1 MEILQGLLDNL
12 TALLA
17 AHPLAG
23 EWYMAFVRFLFPA
36 LAVLILYRAVR
47 SLLRIPH
54 TPENWGQ
61 LSLPNGTSLPLT
73 HWENILGRS
82 KTADIYLNYPS
93 ISRQHAALCRG
104 EDENWTLY
112 DLGSKGGTAV
122 NGEKVASSVPV
133 KLGDT
138 ITLGGVPLI
147 FLPQTVAER
156 EEQEAKRRAERPA
169 AIWPSFLWLTVF
181 QVLACLQLLVAAGT
195 EATIAIPL
203 AFLGLTVLMWL
214 YYAALRAT
222 RCVGFEMETI
232 AFFLSTLSLS
242 ITASSAQSSLFKQFL
257 AILLGLALFLVLGLF
272 LRDLSRVQKNRWLM
286 AAAAIGLLGITLVIG
301 NSKYGAVNWISIG
314 GMSFQP
320 SEIAK
325 ICYIFAGAATLERLF
340 HKRNLTLFIVLTGV
354 CIGLLGLMSDF
365 GTAAIFFV
373 TFLVIAYM
381 RSGDFATLSLICG
394 GAVFGAGIIL
404 KFKPYILSRFASW
417 GHAWEAASTTGYQQ
431 TRTMSAAASGGLFG
445 NGADNGWLKYVG
457 ASNTDLVFGMVAE
470 ELGLIVAVLT
480 VVCIVTFSLFTIKA
494 AATSRSTFYTIAAC
508 STSTMLVFQTVLNVL
523 GSVDLLPLTGVT
535 FPFLSCGG
543 SSMIACWALL
553 AFIKAGDNRQNSGL
567 AVRLPGRRDEPIR
580 SGGGGDPML
589 EFDPSVFDSPSVPPR
604 RSAPAI
610 DIPLSKPRRHS
621 HVDDV
626 MADLGSIDFAHLDT
640 IGEDCGIDVPLPGE
654 ERGRKRR
661 SSIDIPVDDRKGA
674 KR

>member
-325 ICYIFAGAATLERLF
+325 VAVIMYFSARLSKRNTEKPRRLSPRSPLSGVVGFLDRIGFLELVPYGLILLLIVGLMMLEPHMSGTILILAGAAAVLF
-340 HKRNLTLFIVLTGV
+340 AAGIKLYWFAGGGAALMGLVVLMMSGYQSTRILVWQDPWAYPRDGGYQ
-354 CIGLLGLMSDF
+354 IIQSLYAIGSGGLLGLGLGKSRQKFLYLPEPENDF
-365 GTAAIFFV
+365 IFAIV
-373 TFLVIAYM
+373 
-381 RSGDFATLSLICG
+381 C
-394 GAVFGAGIIL
+394 
-404 KFKPYILSRFASW
+404 
-417 GHAWEAASTTGYQQ
+417 
-431 TRTMSAAASGGLFG
+431 
-445 NGADNGWLKYVG
+445 
-457 ASNTDLVFGMVAE
+457 E
-470 ELGLIVAVLT
+470 ELGLIGAGIVL
-480 VVCIVTFSLFTIKA
+480 ILF
-494 AATSRSTFYTIAAC
+494 
-508 STSTMLVFQTVLNVL
+508 
-523 GSVDLLPLTGVT
+523 
-535 FPFLSCGG
+535 
-543 SSMIACWALL
+543 ALL
-553 AFIKAGDNRQNSGL
+553 VMRGYWIAIHARDRFGALLVVGITTLTAVQVFLNISVVTNLIPTTGISLPFFSYGGTALMIQLAEMGIILSVSRQIP
-567 AVRLPGRRDEPIR
+567 A
-580 SGGGGDPML
+580 
-589 EFDPSVFDSPSVPPR
+589 PR
-604 RSAPAI
+604 Q
-610 DIPLSKPRRHS
+610 
-621 HVDDV
+621 
-626 MADLGSIDFAHLDT
+626 
-640 IGEDCGIDVPLPGE
+640 E
-654 ERGRKRR
+654 
-661 SSIDIPVDDRKGA
+661 
-674 KR
+674 

>member
-61 LSLPNGTSLPLT
+61 LSLPNGTYLPLT

-232 AFFLSTLSLS
+232 AFFLSTLSLAV
-242 ITASSAQSSLFKQFL
+242 TSSSNTPALFKQFL
-257 AILLGLALFLVLGLF
+257 CVVLGLALFLVLGVF
-272 LRDLSRVQKNRWLM
+272 LRNLDRAKKIRWLM
-286 AAAAIGLLGITLVIG
+286 AAGAIGLLSLTVVLYLLGLTG
-301 NSKYGAVNWISIG
+301 TKYGAANWLTIAGISV
-314 GMSFQP
+314 QP
-320 SEIAK
+320 SELAK
-325 ICYIFAGAATLERLF
+325 ICYIFAGAATLDRLF
-340 HKRNLTLFIVLTGV
+340 RKRNLGLFILLTGV
-354 CIGLLGLMSDF
+354 CLACLAYMSDF

-373 TFLVIAYM
+373 TFLVIAYL
-381 RSGDFATLSLICG
+381 RSGDWATLALICG
-394 GAVFGAGIIL
+394 GGVFAVL
-404 KFKPYILSRFASW
+404 TMLSLKPYILQRFATW
-417 GHAWEAASTTGYQQ
+417 GHAWQNASVGSGYQQ
-431 TRTMSAAASGGLFG
+431 TRTMSAAASGGLVG
-445 NGADNGWLKYVG
+445 VGPGEGWLHTVG
-457 ASNTDLVFGMVAE
+457 AGDTDLVFGMLCE
-470 ELGLIVAVLT
+470 EWGLIIALLAVLSILT
-480 VVCIVTFSLFTIKA
+480 LAVFAVRACRAGRSSFYVIA
-494 AATSRSTFYTIAAC
+494 ACAATS
-508 STSTMLVFQTVLNVL
+508 MMVFQTCLNVF
-523 GSVDLLPLTGVT
+523 GAVDILPLTGVT
-535 FPFLSCGG
+535 FPFVSNGG
-543 SSMIACWALL
+543 TAMIASWGLL
-553 AFIKAGDNRQNSGL
+553 AFLKATDTRQNASF
-567 AVRLPGRRDEPIR
+567 AIRLPSRREDRRGAALAPKSTDEW
-580 SGGGGDPML
+580 
-589 EFDPSVFDSPSVPPR
+589 E
-604 RSAPAI
+604 A
-610 DIPLSKPRRHS
+610 
-621 HVDDV
+621 DDE
-626 MADLGSIDFAHLDT
+626 
-640 IGEDCGIDVPLPGE
+640 ED
-654 ERGRKRR
+654 
-661 SSIDIPVDDRKGA
+661 
-674 KR
+674 

>member
-1 MEILQGLLDNL
+1 MELLQGLLNSL

-17 AHPLAG
+17 EYPLAG
-23 EWYMAFVRFLFPA
+23 DWYMAFVRFLFPV

-61 LSLPNGTSLPLT
+61 LSLPNGASLPLT

-122 NGEKVASSVPV
+122 NGEKVETSVPV

-181 QVLACLQLLVAAGT
+181 QVLACLQLIVAYGQ
-195 EATIAIPL
+195 EATAAIPL

-257 AILLGLALFLVLGLF
+257 AILLGLGLFLVLGLF

-314 GMSFQP
+314 GLSFQP

-373 TFLVIAYM
+373 TFLVIAYL
-381 RSGDFATLSLICG
+381 RSGDYTTLALICG
-394 GAVFGAGIIL
+394 GAVFGGLVLVTI
-404 KFKPYILSRFASW
+404 KPYILRRFAAW
-417 GHAWEAASTTGYQQ
+417 GHVWEQASDGGFQQ
-431 TRTMSAAASGGLFG
+431 TRTMSAAASGGLIG
-445 NGADNGWLKYVG
+445 VGPGEGWLHRVS
-457 ASNTDLVFGMVAE
+457 AADTDLVFGMLCE
-470 ELGLIVAVLT
+470 EWGLIIALLSVA
-480 VVCIVTFSLFTIKA
+480 CIA
-494 AATSRSTFYTIAAC
+494 ALAVFAVRSCRAGRSSFYTIAAC
-508 STSTMLVFQTVLNVL
+508 AATSLLVFQTTLNVL
-523 GSVDLLPLTGVT
+523 GSVDILPLTGVT
-535 FPFLSCGG
+535 FPFVSNGG
-543 SSMIACWALL
+543 SSMLSAWGLL
-553 AFIKAGDNRQNSGL
+553 AFLKAADTRSNASFAIQLQKAHGDKWLGNLAPRQGKR
-567 AVRLPGRRDEPIR
+567 AGKEVRREKD
-580 SGGGGDPML
+580 
-589 EFDPSVFDSPSVPPR
+589 
-604 RSAPAI
+604 
-610 DIPLSKPRRHS
+610 
-621 HVDDV
+621 
-626 MADLGSIDFAHLDT
+626 
-640 IGEDCGIDVPLPGE
+640 
-654 ERGRKRR
+654 
-661 SSIDIPVDDRKGA
+661 
-674 KR
+674 